1 MNKFLSILAIASV
14 AALAVQLPSQASP
27 RKSYV
32 GPRIVLGS
40 GLTSIEAAGRFPIAD
55 NFSVRPHI
63 GFSSLGTTFGAD
75 ATYDFTIPDS
85 KITPYAGVGFQ
96 TGGVSSG
103 ITGGIGA
110 DFELNESMVLNA
122 ELSLINGV
130 GIGIGVGFQF

>member
-27 RKSYV
+27 KKSYV
-32 GPRIVLGS
+32 GPRVILN
-40 GLTSIEAAGRFPIAD
+40 GLSSVGVAGRF
-55 NFSVRPHI
+55 SVAENVSIRPHI

-75 ATYDFTIPDS
+75 ATYDFSIPDS
-85 KITPYAGVGFQ
+85 KITPYAGIGFE
-96 TGGVSSG
+96 TGGFGSG

-110 DFELNESMVLNA
+110 DYDLSESIVLNT

-130 GIGIGVGFQF
+130 GIGVGLGFQF